1 MIKRGRPRPGRR
13 ACSILAG
20 LILLSAL
27 TPGLAALDV
36 PRLVGR
42 VNDYGNMISG
52 TTESRLDVVL
62 RQLEESDS
70 TQVVVLTV
78 PSLEGEALEDYSLKV
93 AETWGIGQKEFDN
106 GALLLVSRNDR
117 LVRIEVG
124 YGLEGRLTD
133 LLAGRIVDYAIL
145 PNFKAGRFDEG
156 FIAGVEAIAQAVRG
170 EYSGSGRAVSQPA
183 PRRSRSSLMPFI
195 ILAMVISLAGSRR
208 RIFGGL
214 TGAVL
219 LPLMILLVF
228 PFSLP
233 LLLLMIPFGFAGGL
247 LLPGFLLFSGLGHHR
262 HYRGGFGGGFG
273 GGGGGFSGGGGGFGG
288 GGASGGW

>member
-1 MIKRGRPRPGRR
+1 MVNRDRLYSGRR
-13 ACSILAG
+13 LHLVAAVVM
-20 LILLSAL
+20 LLLFSAA
-27 TPGLAALDV
+27 GLAALDV
-36 PRLVGR
+36 PRLQGR
-42 VNDYGNMISG
+42 VNDYGGMISA
-52 TTESRLDVVL
+52 TTETRLDVLL

-78 PSLEGEALEDYSLKV
+78 PSLKGEPLEAYALKV
-93 AETWGIGQKEFDN
+93 AETWGIGQKEYDN

-145 PNFKAGRFDEG
+145 PNFKTGRIDQG
-156 FIAGVEAIAQAVRG
+156 FVAGVEAIIEAVRG
-170 EYSGSGRAVSQPA
+170 EYTGSGQTAAQPVT
-183 PRRSRSSLMPFI
+183 RRSRGSLLPFF
-195 ILAMVISLAGSRR
+195 ILIMVISLLGSRR
-208 RIFGGL
+208 RVFGGL
-214 TGAVL
+214 AGAIF
-219 LPLMILLVF
+219 LPLLILLVL

-247 LLPGFLLFSGLGHHR
+247 LLPGFLLFSGLGGFGPR
-262 HYRGGFGGGFG
+262 RYTRGGFGGGF
-273 GGGGGFSGGGGGFGG
+273 GGFSGGGGGFGG